1 MNPHEALG
9 QVMHCDR
16 ATLRRTTWNA
26 MFSIASRKVSSFRV
40 LPLGTSSMRTRH
52 RVPTLPREVIL
63 LTTYA
68 QLDLYLAKFSV
79 EELGLV
85 LLLGR
90 HGTGKSESVRRAL
103 SAPDSVDQVAQ
114 NVVRTPLFV
123 EGHMQPFGL
132 YRQLWDYRNQP
143 IVLDDLDRLYADPG
157 CVRLLKPL
165 CNTVQIKRL
174 HWLTNVTMNEG
185 IVPSTFTTS
194 SNVILIA
201 NEWKSLNPNV
211 RALEDRAI
219 ILHFNPS
226 NEELHR
232 KVGEWFD
239 DPEVYAFIGQI
250 VTLAPAISMRHY
262 CKGAQLRRAGFDDW
276 RTSLLQMMMPD
287 AREACV
293 IAVQLDQRLLTEQE
307 RVQQFIA
314 STKCSRATYFRLKS
328 KLAGWR

>member
-1 MNPHEALG
+1 MRPDNLRGTTEN
-9 QVMHCDR
+9 
-16 ATLRRTTWNA
+16 ATLL
-26 MFSIASRKVSSFRV
+26 SASRKVSRFRV
-40 LPLGTSSMRTRH
+40 LPIGTSNMRTRH
-52 RVPTLPREVIL
+52 PLPTLPREVIL

-68 QLDLYLAKFSV
+68 QLDLYLAKFSA

-90 HGTGKSESVRRAL
+90 HGTGKSESVRRTL
-103 SAPDSVDQVAQ
+103 STPGSGDQIGQ
-114 NVVRTPLFV
+114 NVGRTPLHV

-132 YRQLWDYRNQP
+132 YRQLWEHRNQP

-165 CNTVQIKRL
+165 CNTVKNKRL
-174 HWLTNVTMNEG
+174 HWLTNQTMNEG
-185 IVPSTFTTS
+185 VVPSTFTTS

-232 KVGEWFD
+232 QVGEWFGD
-239 DPEVYAFIGQI
+239 REVYEFIGQI
-250 VTLAPAISMRHY
+250 STLAPLISMRHY
-262 CKGAQLRRAGFDDW
+262 CKGAQLRKAGFDDW
-276 RTSLLQMMMPD
+276 RTSLLQMVMPD

-293 IAVQLDQRLLTEQE
+293 IAVQLDQRLLSEQE